1 MGRSFQELLEVL
13 ALHLHQNLLLQ
24 HPDALWQTRKDHV
37 PYEDL
42 PGTLRSYQR
51 HRAEEALGG
60 ILAQGFRIEP
70 PPTPELAL
78 AVIRER
84 AEALLAREEP
94 LQAYDVLREG
104 LRNHPGHP
112 VLRHLEALALMEC
125 GAPLAAADRLAALM
139 GEGFQDAS
147 LLASRARAHR
157 ELGERSTLR
166 ENRIRH
172 YQRARALYQEA
183 YALQPSPWVGLQ
195 AATLALLAW
204 EVDSARPMAAAVVKQ
219 CRQAFEDAMEAGR
232 DAYWILVA
240 LGLASLVQGG
250 WEAARPHIQEAAEHG
265 ASRARDLASLRHEAR
280 RLMVHLGEDPT
291 PLDRILPV
299 PKVVVFAGHLVDFPD
314 RPDPRFPASAEAAV
328 QAALDSEL
336 RRLDAWCGF
345 SSAAAGSQILFL
357 ERMHALGAEINLV
370 LPFEPEAFLPDS
382 VAIRPDGQWPER
394 FQALR
399 TRARAVY
406 TASTERIDEGSTA
419 FRYNNELLIGLAAL
433 KAHQL
438 HADLIPLVLWDGV
451 PSAASG
457 SIAAT
462 VEAWTNLGHAP
473 RILNLSAITG
483 LPAPMGPPRP
493 ARSQPS
499 LEGDLDSQVRIMLFA
514 DVVQFSRLGD
524 PLVPRFVAHFL
535 GALRD
540 LEAHLPI
547 KPLIKNTWGDG
558 LFYVFEGL
566 GDAAAFAQSL
576 VDAVAG
582 TRWED
587 HGLPAGLDLRVAL
600 HAGPVFTGHDPITGR
615 PTCFGSHVNRAARIE
630 PITPPGH
637 VYCSQAFAALAAAQG
652 VPGILCEYVG
662 RLPLA
667 KGFGTFPMY
676 LMRVLD

>member
-13 ALHLHQNLLLQ
+13 ALQLHQNLLRQ
-24 HPDALWQTRKDHV
+24 HPDALWQTRRDHT
-37 PYEDL
+37 PYEAL
-42 PGTLRSYQR
+42 PGNLRSYQR
-51 HRAEEALGG
+51 TRAEEALDG

-78 AVIRER
+78 AVVRER

-104 LRNHPGHP
+104 LRNHPDHP
-112 VLRHLEALALMEC
+112 LLRHLEALALLEC
-125 GAPLAAADRLAALM
+125 GAPLAAADRLEALSREGHTEAPHLAAL
-139 GEGFQDAS
+139 
-147 LLASRARAHR
+147 ARAHR
-157 ELGERSTLR
+157 ELGEHSTLR
-166 ENRIRH
+166 DSRIRH
-172 YQRARALYQEA
+172 FRKARELYEDA
-183 YALQPSPWVGLQ
+183 YRQQPSPWVGLQ

-204 EVDSARPMAAAVVKQ
+204 DVESARHLATDVVAQ

-240 LGLASLVQGG
+240 MGLAALVQGG
-250 WEAARPHIQEAAEHG
+250 WKEARPHIQEAAEHG
-265 ASRARDLASLRHEAR
+265 ASRARDLAALRHEAR
-280 RLMVHLGEDPT
+280 RLMTHLGEDPAL
-291 PLDRILPV
+291 LDRILPA
-299 PKVVVFAGHLVDFPD
+299 PKVVVFTGHLVDFPD
-314 RPDPRFPASAEAAV
+314 RREPRFPPEAEPAIRE
-328 QAALDSEL
+328 ALAREL

-345 SSAAAGSQILFL
+345 ASGAAGSQILFL
-357 ERMHALGAEINLV
+357 EQMHALGAEINLV
-370 LPFEPEAFLPDS
+370 LPFDPQSFIPDS
-382 VAIRPDGQWPER
+382 VAIRPEGGWAER

-399 TRARAVY
+399 THCRGVF
-406 TASTERIDEGSTA
+406 TSSTERIDEGSTA
-419 FRYNNELLIGLAAL
+419 FRYNNELLLGLAAL
-433 KAHQL
+433 KARQL
-438 HADLIPLVLWDGV
+438 HAELIPLALWDGH
-451 PSAASG
+451 PSEASG
-457 SIAAT
+457 SVAAT
-462 VEAWTNLGHAP
+462 VEAWTNLGYP
-473 RILNLSAITG
+473 PQIMDLSHITG
-483 LPAPMGPPRP
+483 LDLPRGQIRP
-493 ARSQPS
+493 ARNPPD
-499 LEGDLDSQVRIMLFA
+499 LAGDLASEVRVMLFA
-514 DVVQFSRLGD
+514 DVVHFSRLGD
-524 PLVPRFVAHFL
+524 RLIPRFVAHFL
-535 GALRD
+535 GALRE

-576 VDAVAG
+576 VDAAAG

-600 HAGPVFTGHDPITGR
+600 HAGPVFTGHDPVTGR

-637 VYCSQAFAALAAAQG
+637 VYVSQAFAALAAAQG